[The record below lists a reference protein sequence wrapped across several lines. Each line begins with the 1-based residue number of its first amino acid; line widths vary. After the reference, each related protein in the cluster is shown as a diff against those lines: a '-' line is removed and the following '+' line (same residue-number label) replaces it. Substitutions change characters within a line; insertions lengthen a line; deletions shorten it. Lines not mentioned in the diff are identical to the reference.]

1 MTRRST
7 AARAAAPN
15 IPKIPATQV
24 LSRLRAAAMTV
35 LGASDIKI
43 TPSGLAEP
51 RILAAALLSRTLSN
65 YRGVIALAKMGLL
78 VEART
83 LTRSC
88 FENVLWI
95 RRLQA
100 EGDVF
105 VQAVLADHR
114 HQDANFARS
123 LLPTSDFLDDEERDF
138 LKGKAGAKG
147 GKRLFLSDG
156 ASADGAREEYI
167 LFKQF
172 SNEHTHTS
180 ALSLSRHV
188 VLDPATGEVSLLVEP
203 SVEDA
208 DLLTTLYYASA
219 AVINLMEM
227 YADVTGTRV
236 PGEATQT
243 LAAELFDLAK
253 ESGVNQP
260 SEEISQWDR
269 HDR

>member
-1 MTRRST
+1 MDSEE
-7 AARAAAPN
+7 RADPW
-15 IPKIPATQV
+15 
-24 LSRLRAAAMTV
+24 LLFCDRLRAAAMTV

-43 TPSGLAEP
+43 TAVGLAEP
-51 RILAAALLSRTLSN
+51 RIFAAALLSRTLSN
-65 YRGVIALAKMGLL
+65 YRGVIAMAKLGLL

-105 VQAVLADHR
+105 VQAILADHC
-114 HQDANFARS
+114 HQDARFAKS
-123 LLPTSDFLDDEERDF
+123 LLPTSDVLDDEERDF
-138 LKGKAGAKG
+138 LKGKASAKG

-156 ASADGAREEYI
+156 ASADGAREDYI

-172 SNEHTHTS
+172 SNEHAHTS

-188 VLDPATGEVSLLVEP
+188 ALDPATGEVSLLVEP
-203 SVEDA
+203 LVEEA
-208 DLLTTLYYASA
+208 DLLMTLYYASA
-219 AVINLMEM
+219 AVINLMKI

-236 PGEATQT
+236 PGEAIQT
-243 LAAELFDLAK
+243 LVAELFDLAK
-253 ESGVNQP
+253 GSGTNQP
-260 SEEISQWDR
+260 PEETSQWDR